1 MLAPTL
7 DHMLIAYH
15 QSHPSGVFSG
25 RSAFGTADTQ
35 CSTHQHKHG
44 GGGEKKIDGNKHP
57 CRMPCSVTMKSHAK
71 TDSPKGRQEAEDII
85 QGFADLYGPSASF
98 EHKGIPRRDNSI

>member
-15 QSHPSGVFSG
+15 QPHPSGVFRGGAPSDP
-25 RSAFGTADTQ
+25 RTLTVRRT
-35 CSTHQHKHG
+35 STSMG